1 MDMKLRLIITLLAA
15 LVTML
20 MVGCNDDDKIVE
32 SQRTSI
38 ERYLASSHVPR
49 LIAKEEVANSIMVNP
64 PFYERFGLDVY
75 RYIATYY
82 DQGRE
87 QRTEVEMGCEVELVY
102 TAYRFTNSAPNINM
116 VYMTNDADVIASLA
130 ESGLNTE
137 YWSEEVLKVKLGTT
151 NIIKGIEKSLL
162 GCREGDVVEV
172 YMTQRAAYDDKA
184 VGVVER
190 DSPVMWHYTIQSVKK

>member
-1 MDMKLRLIITLLAA
+1 MGMKLRLIITLLAA

-38 ERYLASSHVPR
+38 ERYLTSSHVPR
-49 LIAKEEVANSIMVNP
+49 LIAKEAVADSFEINP
-64 PFYERFGLDVY
+64 PFYEKFGLDLY

-82 DQGRE
+82 EQGRE

-102 TAYRFTNSAPNINM
+102 TAYKFSNGAPNINM
-116 VYMTNDADVIASLA
+116 VYMTNDADVIADLA
-130 ESGLNTE
+130 ALGLNVE
-137 YWSEEVLKVKLGTT
+137 YWSDEPLKIKLGTT

-162 GCREGDVVEV
+162 GCREGDVVEA
-172 YMTQRAAYDDKA
+172 YMTQRAAYDDKD
-184 VGVVER
+184 VGIVVK
-190 DSPVMWHYTIQSVKK
+190 DSPVMWSYTIQSVTK